1 MLIRVSN
8 IPRINKCSA
17 RMVNDVFMAVLD
29 FFTLRKFFQM
39 AFCKKNSGKCS
50 FWMKLTNKSST
61 MSANEKLMINQ

>member
-1 MLIRVSN
+1 
-8 IPRINKCSA
+8 
-17 RMVNDVFMAVLD
+17 MVNDVFMAVLD
-29 FFTLRKFFQM
+29 FFTLRKCFQM